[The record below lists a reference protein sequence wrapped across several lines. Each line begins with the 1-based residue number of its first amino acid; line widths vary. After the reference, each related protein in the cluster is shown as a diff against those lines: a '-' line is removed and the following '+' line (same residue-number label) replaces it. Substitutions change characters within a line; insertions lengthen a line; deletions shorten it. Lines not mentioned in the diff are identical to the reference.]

1 MTDTKL
7 RPMMTPF
14 PDDEDGPAPGRSD
27 PHTPTDADVEATAIS
42 HAAAVIAA
50 ILVVVAGAF
59 AAFDLLQVSG
69 LALFGALA
77 ASIASVAGRPSRGYR
92 WVGPAIVG
100 VAMLTVIVV
109 GFVPR

>member
-1 MTDTKL
+1 M
-7 RPMMTPF
+7 
-14 PDDEDGPAPGRSD
+14 
-27 PHTPTDADVEATAIS
+27 TDADADAEATAIS

-50 ILVVVAGAF
+50 ILVAVAGGF
-59 AAFDLLQVSG
+59 AVFGALQVAG

-92 WVGPAIVG
+92 WVGPVIVG
-100 VAMLTVIVV
+100 AAMLTVIVV